1 MKIFIFVRKGCCLC
15 ETLKNKLTEI
25 NSKEIKPKLEINEI
39 DIDRFDLYQ
48 DKYKKFDHEVPVVA
62 IKESTSQ
69 KFIELPKVS
78 PRLKD
83 DQLKKWLEKNINI
96 AMNKNWLKDEIYKI
110 T

>member
-15 ETLKNKLTEI
+15 ETLKNKLTKI
-25 NSKEIKPKLEINEI
+25 NFKEIKPKLEINEI

-62 IKESTSQ
+62 IKESTSK
-69 KFIELPKVS
+69 KFIELPRIS

-96 AMNKNWLKDEIYKI
+96 ALNKNWLEDEIYKI

>member
-15 ETLKNKLTEI
+15 ETLKNKLTKI
-25 NSKEIKPKLEINEI
+25 NFKEIKPKLEINEI

-62 IKESTSQ
+62 IKESMSQ
-69 KFIELPKVS
+69 KFIAFPRIS

-83 DQLKKWLEKNINI
+83 DQLKKWLEKNVNI
-96 AMNKNWLKDEIYKI
+96 ALNKN
-110 T
+110 

>member
-15 ETLKNKLTEI
+15 ETLKNKLTKI
-25 NSKEIKPKLEINEI
+25 NFKEIKTKLEIYEI

-62 IKESTSQ
+62 IKERKSQ
-69 KFIELPKVS
+69 KIIELPRIS

-96 AMNKNWLKDEIYKI
+96 VLNKK
-110 T
+110 

>member
-15 ETLKNKLTEI
+15 ETLKNKLTKI
-25 NSKEIKPKLEINEI
+25 NFKEIKSNLEINEI

-48 DKYKKFDHEVPVVA
+48 DKFKKFDHEVPVVA

-69 KFIELPKVS
+69 KFIELPRIS

-96 AMNKNWLKDEIYKI
+96 ALNKNWLEDEIYKI

>member
-1 MKIFIFVRKGCCLC
+1 MKILIFVRKGCCLC
-15 ETLKNKLTEI
+15 ETLKNKLAKI
-25 NSKEIKPKLEINEI
+25 NLKEIKSKLEINEI

-48 DKYKKFDHEVPVVA
+48 DKYKKFDNEVPVVGVKE
-62 IKESTSQ
+62 IKSQ
-69 KFIELPKVS
+69 KIIELPRIS

-96 AMNKNWLKDEIYKI
+96 ALNKNWLEDEINKI